1 MIFALVAG
9 LIAIKAIVLY
19 GVGRLQGMSGDAS
32 RRLAFFM
39 PQGGE
44 FAFVVLT
51 LAVGAALLNEDI
63 ADRLAVVVTL
73 SMIATPFLLAIDD
86 VFLRRKATALPEFDA
101 MLREAIQTRIATTDV
116 DAGGDALA
124 TVALIGCK
132 LKPSTCFE
140 VVRQSIE
147 VTEEDRTLFT
157 RFQVTGFGRETTCS
171 GAFTNIWCEGDLIR

>member
-1 MIFALVAG
+1 MR
-9 LIAIKAIVLY
+9 LILWAI
-19 GVGRLQGMSGDAS
+19 
-32 RRLAFFM
+32 
-39 PQGGE
+39 
-44 FAFVVLT
+44 
-51 LAVGAALLNEDI
+51 
-63 ADRLAVVVTL
+63 
-73 SMIATPFLLAIDD
+73 LLALILG
-86 VFLRRKATALPEFDA
+86 VVAWLTRPGLPEFDA

>member
-1 MIFALVAG
+1 MFTKVT
-9 LIAIKAIVLY
+9 
-19 GVGRLQGMSGDAS
+19 
-32 RRLAFFM
+32 RRRPSSSWRFSHCL
-39 PQGGE
+39 
-44 FAFVVLT
+44 
-51 LAVGAALLNEDI
+51 
-63 ADRLAVVVTL
+63 
-73 SMIATPFLLAIDD
+73 
-86 VFLRRKATALPEFDA
+86 
-101 MLREAIQTRIATTDV
+101 
-116 DAGGDALA
+116 GDALA